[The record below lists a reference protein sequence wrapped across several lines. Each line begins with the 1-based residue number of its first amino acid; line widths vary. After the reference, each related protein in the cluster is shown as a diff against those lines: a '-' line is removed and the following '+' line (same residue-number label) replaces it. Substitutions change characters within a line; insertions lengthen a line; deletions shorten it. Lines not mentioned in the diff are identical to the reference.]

1 MGQGHSLPRTVEGE
15 DIRSNVTCTV
25 LLRISEVAS
34 HFTPICGAS
43 SRAKRCCLPW
53 RDTHTHSHRHTHR
66 TGPAK
71 DTNRLLPPPQSKD
84 VHAHARS
91 KMVISYSVQKWLVF
105 HACQL
110 DGSVLSLS
118 HSCSLTPAGRL
129 SLFRRHEFSIG
140 RIQSNRQQVYQE
152 SNEYSIVFACEVQ
165 IGFFCGFVWVFFF

>member
-71 DTNRLLPPPQSKD
+71 DTNRLLPPPSSAVKRRTRT
-84 VHAHARS
+84 HAHAS
-91 KMVISYSVQKWLVF
+91 KWLF
-105 HACQL
+105 HIQCKNDSFSMPVSLMVLFCLSHTPA
-110 DGSVLSLS
+110 LSLLRGDS
-118 HSCSLTPAGRL
+118 HSSGAMNFQSGEYKVTDNK
-129 SLFRRHEFSIG
+129 SI
-140 RIQSNRQQVYQE
+140 RSRMNTQLCLRVK
-152 SNEYSIVFACEVQ
+152 CK
-165 IGFFCGFVWVFFF
+165 